1 MQPKQHRWDLLDT
14 SMGIMNLRCCC
25 CCCFLIKLSSSKTCE
40 LFYRQAGRRRL
51 LMTFEIVVVLECNC
65 ETGRGARVRQKQ
77 HTVTTATAEPRQKAE
92 GHVPT
97 SHLRH
102 LPRHRGWF
110 LWWVHC
116 RCKGPSPADPGS
128 VFPVKS
134 GRGSAVRGTDRP
146 ASWLSLTRGKASE
159 T

>member
-1 MQPKQHRWDLLDT
+1 MVTAMLLTNPSTISNGAPRDSKSSLTACKNRGDSQEHTQSAAEMTLLLEQKNLKISCRWDLLDT

-40 LFYRQAGRRRL
+40 LCYRQAGRRRL

-77 HTVTTATAEPRQKAE
+77 HTVTAATAETRQKAE

-97 SHLRH
+97 SH
-102 LPRHRGWF
+102 
-110 LWWVHC
+110 
-116 RCKGPSPADPGS
+116 
-128 VFPVKS
+128 
-134 GRGSAVRGTDRP
+134 
-146 ASWLSLTRGKASE
+146 
-159 T
+159 